1 MRSLSA
7 LIFEASNTFSLLNA
21 IKIGIRYIS
30 YRELNNKALS
40 VAAALN
46 KFGAINV
53 TVGLV
58 GQRKASSYFGILGI
72 IYGGCHYTPINPKYS
87 PEKLKAII
95 EDAGICV
102 LVGDVEDLLKL
113 EIKLGEE
120 AFPKIVI
127 IPEGIAP
134 TEKKWIDE
142 LTLNNISAMESPVLT
157 DTKKLAYLLYTS
169 GSTGKPKGVKV
180 THENIT
186 SFVKN
191 MKTLYKLE
199 PGFRASQT
207 FDFSFD
213 PSVSDMFFTWSAGGQ
228 LCILPEDEMM
238 LPSEYIKREKINYW
252 NSVPSLATFMN
263 KMGQLTKNAFPEL
276 RFSMFCG
283 EQFPKHIADAWRD
296 AAPNST
302 IENLYGPTEAT
313 IYISRY
319 VYDLGDV
326 SKEFKNSILPI
337 GQPFPDHVVAI
348 VDNEGN
354 ELKKGEIGEICY
366 KGAQVTDGYLD
377 DSEKTDA
384 VFVNFLWDYTDDC
397 KWYKTGDLGF
407 INADGNVECIGRRDN
422 QIKLGGRR
430 IEIGE
435 IEAVLAKFSVVN
447 DAVVVA
453 LRDENDIVT
462 GCVAYTMNDITKE
475 DEIIIRN
482 ESAALIE
489 RVFFPKKIITIK
501 KFPLTASGKIDRKA
515 LAFMAK
521 ESLILKSKKL

>member
-1 MRSLSA
+1 MLPLSCLSLNS
-7 LIFEASNTFSLLNA
+7 
-21 IKIGIRYIS
+21 
-30 YRELNNKALS
+30 KALS
-40 VAAALN
+40 VAAALTN
-46 KFGAINV
+46 FGANNV

-72 IYGGCHYTPINPKYS
+72 IYAGCHYTPINPKNS

-95 EDAGICV
+95 EDAGICF

-113 EIKLGEE
+113 EIELGEE

-127 IPEGIAP
+127 VPEGKAP
-134 TEKKWIDE
+134 AGKKWIDE
-142 LTLNNISAMESPVLT
+142 YALSSISPLENPVLI
-157 DTKKLAYLLYTS
+157 DTKQLAYLLYTS

-180 THENIT
+180 THDNVAN
-186 SFVKN
+186 FVKS

-213 PSVSDMFFTWSAGGQ
+213 PSVSDMFFTWSSGGQ
-228 LCILPEDEMM
+228 LCILPEEEMM

-276 RFSMFCG
+276 RYSMFCG
-283 EQFPKHIADAWRD
+283 EQFPKHIADAWMD

-313 IYISRY
+313 IYISRH
-319 VYDLGDV
+319 VYQLGDV
-326 SKEFKNSILPI
+326 DKQFKNSIIPI
-337 GQPFPDHVVAI
+337 GHPFPDHVVVI
-348 VDNEGN
+348 VDDEGN
-354 ELKKGEIGEICY
+354 KLKKGEIGEICF
-366 KGAQVTDGYLD
+366 KGPQVTDGYLND
-377 DSEKTDA
+377 TEKTTA
-384 VFVNFLWDYTDDC
+384 VFVNFLWDHTDDY

-407 INADGNVECIGRRDN
+407 VNTDGYVECIGRRDN

-435 IEAVLAKFSVVN
+435 IESVLTKFPVAN
-447 DAVVVA
+447 DVVVVA
-453 LRDENDIVT
+453 LRDDNEVVT
-462 GCVAYTMNDITKE
+462 GCVAFTMNVIKKE
-475 DEIIIRN
+475 DETIIRN

-489 RVFFPKKIITIK
+489 RVFFPKKIITID
-501 KFPLTASGKIDRKA
+501 KFPLSESGKIDRKA
-515 LAFMAK
+515 LALMAK
-521 ESLILKSKKL
+521 ALLKPKTKTF

>member
-1 MRSLSA
+1 MRSLSG
-7 LIFEASNTFSLLNA
+7 LIFEASNAFSSLAA
-21 IKIGIRYIS
+21 IKIGSRYIS
-30 YRELNNKALS
+30 YDELNNKALS

-46 KFGAINV
+46 NFGANNV

-72 IYGGCHYTPINPKYS
+72 IYAGCHYTPINPKYS
-87 PEKLKAII
+87 PAKLKAII
-95 EDAGICV
+95 EDAGICF

-113 EIKLGEE
+113 EIELGEE
-120 AFPKIVI
+120 AFPKVVI
-127 IPEGIAP
+127 IPEGKAP
-134 TEKKWIDE
+134 AGKKWVDE
-142 LTLNNISAMESPVLT
+142 YALSNISALEQPVLI
-157 DTKKLAYLLYTS
+157 DIIQLAYLLYTS

-186 SFVKN
+186 TFVKN
-191 MKTLYKLE
+191 MKALYKLE

-213 PSVSDMFFTWSAGGQ
+213 PSVSDIFFTWSSGGQ
-228 LCILPEDEMM
+228 LCILPEEEMM

-276 RFSMFCG
+276 RYSMFCG
-283 EQFPKHIADAWRD
+283 EQFPKHIADAWRV

-319 VYDLGDV
+319 IYELGEVD
-326 SKEFKNSILPI
+326 KQFKNSIIPI
-337 GQPFPDHVVAI
+337 GHSFPEHVVVI
-348 VDNEGN
+348 VDDEGN
-354 ELKKGEIGEICY
+354 KLKKGETGEICF
-366 KGAQVTDGYLD
+366 KGAQVTDGYLND
-377 DSEKTDA
+377 TEKTAA
-384 VFVNFLWDYTDDC
+384 VFVNFTWDHTDDC

-407 INADGNVECIGRRDN
+407 VNADGNVECIGRRDS

-435 IEAVLAKFSVVN
+435 IEAALTKFPSTN
-447 DAVVVA
+447 DAIVVP
-453 LRDENDIVT
+453 LRDDNEVVT
-462 GCVAYTMNDITKE
+462 GCAAFSMHKISKE
-475 DEIIIRN
+475 EETIIRN
-482 ESAALIE
+482 ESATLIE
-489 RVFFPKKIITIK
+489 RVFFPKKILYIES
-501 KFPLTASGKIDRKA
+501 FPLTISGKIDRKA
-515 LAFMAK
+515 LAVMAK
-521 ESLILKSKKL
+521 ELLMPKTKKL

>member
-7 LIFEASNTFSLLNA
+7 LIFEASNTFSSLNA
-21 IKIGIRYIS
+21 IKIGSRYIS
-30 YRELNNKALS
+30 YDELNNKALS

-46 KFGAINV
+46 EFGAINV

-72 IYGGCHYTPINPKYS
+72 IYAGCHYTPINPKYS

-102 LVGDVEDLLKL
+102 LIGDAEDLLKL
-113 EIKLGEE
+113 EIELGEE
-120 AFPKIVI
+120 AFPKNIIV
-127 IPEGIAP
+127 PEGKAP
-134 TEKKWIDE
+134 AGKKWIDE
-142 LTLNNISAMESPVLT
+142 LALSNISALDSPVLI
-157 DTKKLAYLLYTS
+157 DTKQLAYLLYTS

-186 SFVKN
+186 SFVKS

-213 PSVSDMFFTWSAGGQ
+213 PSVSDMFFTWSSGGQ
-228 LCILPEDEMM
+228 LCILPEEEMM

-252 NSVPSLATFMN
+252 NSVPSLAKFMN
-263 KMGQLTKNAFPEL
+263 KMGKLNENAFPEL
-276 RFSMFCG
+276 RYSMFCG
-283 EQFPKHIADAWRD
+283 EQFPKHIADAWRG

-319 VYDLGDV
+319 VYHLGDV
-326 SKEFKNSILPI
+326 SKKFKNSIIPI
-337 GQPFPDHVVAI
+337 GQPFPDHVVEI
-348 VDNEGN
+348 VDNDDNKLEI
-354 ELKKGEIGEICY
+354 GEIGEICF
-366 KGAQVTDGYLD
+366 KGAQVTDGYLN

-407 INADGNVECIGRRDN
+407 INADGNVECIGRRDS
-422 QIKLGGRR
+422 QIKLAGRR

-435 IEAVLAKFSVVN
+435 IEAVLTKFPLTN

-453 LRDENDIVT
+453 LRDDNEIVT
-462 GCVAYTMNDITKE
+462 GCVAFTMNNINKE
-475 DEIIIRN
+475 DEIIIRS

-489 RVFFPKKIITIK
+489 RIFFPKKIITIE
-501 KFPLTASGKIDRKA
+501 KFPLSASGKIDRKA

-521 ESLILKSKKL
+521 ESLMLKTKKL